1 MWLVAIISHAMIPWL
16 DDAHGDAR
24 GSSGSHGS
32 TSACQRC
39 ELPQLLTTN
48 TLDGPRTVPQIQAR
62 CPCEQKATNLLIDV
76 GTSSD
81 ASDMLGWYTQNRS
94 RRIIGFEPLP
104 DNCARVR
111 SKMAKARARRF
122 DGHAAPAPRFE
133 CKAVGHAVGT
143 MNLVV
148 SGEQGSAVEK
158 DASSYQDQATRISV
172 PITTIDAE
180 VGADDHVWVLKIDVQ
195 GGEVDVLRGAKRL
208 LAERRVSWIYPE
220 FDVMALHGLRSS
232 AADLLNLLEANDFSC
247 VNSRQRNGHR
257 ALGYVGELKL
267 TFQGEATNATFCGY
281 HCPCRYTNLLC
292 GSHRVAVPV
301 PGWKAAL
308 LEDFCLQ
315 PLCSHKSRRLERG
328 ICEAGKH
335 AH

>member
-1 MWLVAIISHAMIPWL
+1 MWLVGPGQLAVAVSHRTRH
-16 DDAHGDAR
+16 D
-24 GSSGSHGS
+24 SGRADS

-39 ELPQLLTTN
+39 ELPQILTPN

-76 GTSSD
+76 GTSSG
-81 ASDMLGWYTQNRS
+81 AEDMLGWYKQNRS
-94 RRIIGFEPLP
+94 RRVIGFEPLP
-104 DNCARVR
+104 NNCAQVR
-111 SKMAKARARRF
+111 SKMAKAPASDAR
-122 DGHAAPAPRFE
+122 RFE
-133 CKAVGHAVGT
+133 CKAVGDAVKT
-143 MNLVV
+143 MELLVN
-148 SGEQGSAVEK
+148 GEQGSSVEK
-158 DASSYQDQATRISV
+158 DASSSGQDQETHISV
-172 PITTIDAE
+172 DVTTIDAE
-180 VGADDHVWVLKIDVQ
+180 VAPDDHVWVLKIDVQ
-195 GGEVDVLRGAKRL
+195 GGEVGVLRGAKRL

-232 AADLLNLLEANDFSC
+232 AADLLNLFEANDFSC

-267 TFQGEATNATFCGY
+267 TAKGGAINGTHYCGY
-281 HCPCRYTNLLC
+281 TCPCRYTNLLC

-308 LEDFCLQ
+308 LKDFCFQ
-315 PLCSHKSRRLERG
+315 PFCSHKSRRLERG
-328 ICEAGKH
+328 ICEAGKD